1 MSKNNTKLHANDCI
15 KNLSEHAVSFVTTLA
30 ETLWNHSPKFTR
42 HTVRRKST
50 TKYLENLK
58 NRKQKLVQTIWGLID
73 LIYEMANAHN
83 WPLLRVR
90 QYHQRKQRSFTKST
104 LYNHISRG
112 LSWNSKHSLKLHGN
126 DRWTYGLWQ
135 TSNDTPDVM
144 ERNTLCTYTNAC
156 VINSTL
162 PNERCLHT
170 GLGRLDVGGIAYKWV
185 SNTPNTMEE
194 ISVLL
199 VAGRDKRLSQ
209 PATINPLWASN
220 SLRFFFTHQ
229 RTGEPLANFLKM
241 SGT

>member
-1 MSKNNTKLHANDCI
+1 
-15 KNLSEHAVSFVTTLA
+15 
-30 ETLWNHSPKFTR
+30 
-42 HTVRRKST
+42 
-50 TKYLENLK
+50 
-58 NRKQKLVQTIWGLID
+58 
-73 LIYEMANAHN
+73 MANAHN

-90 QYHQRKQRSFTKST
+90 QYHQRKQRLFTKST

-162 PNERCLHT
+162 FNERCLHT

-185 SNTPNTMEE
+185 SNMPNTMEE
-194 ISVLL
+194 ISVPP
-199 VAGRDKRLSQ
+199 VAGRDKCLSQ
-209 PATINPLWASN
+209 PATITPPWASN
-220 SLRFFFTHQ
+220 SLRFFFTYQ
-229 RTGEPLANFLKM
+229 RTGEPPSKFLKM